1 MLQLPSSNS
10 DAVFGCGLGPI
21 RPILD
26 PALSSQKLADG
37 PQKAERSL
45 ESPKHALESTRIL
58 SREER
63 SERVQ

>member
-1 MLQLPSSNS
+1 MVVIQ
-10 DAVFGCGLGPI
+10 
-21 RPILD
+21 D
-26 PALSSQKLADG
+26 PAQSSQKRVKRSQMA
-37 PQKAERSL
+37 KRSL